1 MSQTFDDYCLRKDC
15 KKPVALEV
23 KPTTMHDGSRKFA
36 YRIEWHRSL
45 LEDCFETGGYC
56 GTYDTMEEALW
67 RCSDFMF
74 RNMIG
79 TKDIEFFG
87 LATKLA

>member
-23 KPTTMHDGSRKFA
+23 APITMADGSRKFA
-36 YRIEWHRSL
+36 YRIRWHRPL
-45 LEDCFETGGYC
+45 FEDCFVSGGYC
-56 GTYDTMEEALW
+56 GTYDTEEEALL
-67 RCSDFMF
+67 CCGEFMF

-79 TKDIEFFG
+79 AKDIEFFN
-87 LATKLA
+87 LATKLK